1 MGKLQKDF
9 RFEID
14 TLGRMCVRA
23 RNEALASDC
32 VCSCARARH
41 TQRQYFDYS
50 KLIKGSLG
58 RTQSVTMYGGH
69 VSVHISHLFHLA
81 LWRFYRCAVSL
92 FFTVLSVG
100 RSVLLQYID
109 TQQRIWRV
117 TAVGRKP
124 VRSPKSR

>member
-1 MGKLQKDF
+1 M
-9 RFEID
+9 
-14 TLGRMCVRA
+14 
-23 RNEALASDC
+23 
-32 VCSCARARH
+32 
-41 TQRQYFDYS
+41 
-50 KLIKGSLG
+50 
-58 RTQSVTMYGGH
+58 
-69 VSVHISHLFHLA
+69 HISHLYHLA

-124 VRSPKSR
+124 VRSPKRLGPTIGTGGRIVVCCVVRAPLDLLFAVPYFVIIMIIATINNVEEHTRIQYTPHAN